1 MADQET
7 ALPEQTSRQDPL
19 ILSVASAVYDQDEQ
33 LASIK
38 LTKAFQKSHAIQKY
52 DGDDITLTY
61 QNNPVSNPDDCPK
74 IDIALSDIERSISYL
89 GNSVTLTLANVS
101 QQQADLIDQAQCFR
115 IDTETAQTI
124 TDPSWSTP
132 KM

>member
-1 MADQET
+1 MADQD
-7 ALPEQTSRQDPL
+7 ADILEQTSGQDAL

-38 LTKAFQKSHAIQKY
+38 LTGAFQKSNAIKKY
-52 DGDDITLTY
+52 DGNDITLTY
-61 QNNPVSNPDDCPK
+61 QNNPVINPDDCPK

-101 QQQADLIDQAQCFR
+101 QQQADMIDQAQCFR
-115 IDTETAQTI
+115 IDTETAKTI
-124 TDPSWSTP
+124 TAPEWSPP